1 MKTFIV
7 LACLAVAYGTEVSI
21 NNREGKLFLVS
32 SSTTTSTLKTSTI
45 CYTTGATLS
54 AVCKG
59 RKKRTI
65 LDSPTDTIDYEVNPV
80 SREARDIHIQSSDE
94 KAVSSG
100 SREGKFLLYWMTT
113 TSTTTTTSYSST
125 VTLSAVEC
133 TPSNFPFSACGK
145 K

>member
-1 MKTFIV
+1 MGTT
-7 LACLAVAYGTEVSI
+7 LA
-21 NNREGKLFLVS
+21 
-32 SSTTTSTLKTSTI
+32 TSTI
-45 CYTTGATLS
+45 CYTAGATLT
-54 AVCKG
+54 AACTG

-65 LDSPTDTIDYEVNPV
+65 LESPMDTIDYEVNPMG
-80 SREARDIHIQSSDE
+80 REARDIHIQSSDE

-133 TPSNFPFSACGK
+133 TPSNFIYSACGK